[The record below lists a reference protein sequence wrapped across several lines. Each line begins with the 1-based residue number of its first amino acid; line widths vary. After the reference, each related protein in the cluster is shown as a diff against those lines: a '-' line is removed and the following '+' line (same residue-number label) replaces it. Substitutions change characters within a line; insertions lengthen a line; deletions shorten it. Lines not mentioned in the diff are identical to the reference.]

1 MATTRPFA
9 YNPGSPIAGTI
20 QVGDL
25 AVGYPTSGY
34 TGMEWWNGPDEDLGY
49 VIAQPVSAD
58 TQPTNVFSG
67 NLTLSPTYK
76 GTDIS
81 LSNNNQTATQLF
93 GYQQSVLGQTLIDN
107 VDKVMFSVQS
117 NVCAGPGNPFFQS
130 IGVGTTSMNYSTQ
143 YGAYPGNDTESV
155 GFSMDGN
162 FYYNGSIVQTSLPTW
177 SVPNDLID
185 VAVDLSNGLIWIRV
199 NGGYWNNNI
208 YANPTI
214 GTGSLPLYGLTSFYP
229 VLSPGND
236 VGQMTIQNSAIY
248 GLPEGYQL
256 LGSNVTGSV
265 GFFRTSG
272 FNDNEFV
279 DIANTLLNSN
289 YNNSVEAS
297 SALTSNGYW
306 NSYTT
311 FSPVLSLDAADY
323 TSGDWMDS
331 IGGKS
336 FVLYNSPT
344 WSPNNGGYFNFI
356 PTSSQYAI
364 CATSLPV
371 LSNWSVGVWHYY
383 AGTNTGALPCIVT
396 ETYTGVA
403 LNYTLGNSTGSGL
416 SSGFFNG
423 GWQISGGYSLTPNNW
438 YYIVGTYDGT
448 TNNLYVNNTLVASNN
463 YTWTI
468 TSQGSGI
475 RLMERWDSYD
485 YWGGKLATVD
495 IYDKALSNSE
505 IESIWNLTK
514 PRFGF
519 GTAVPTV
526 TSDSYGSL
534 SGGSATVTG
543 TITSDGGSAILE
555 RGIVWSTSPNPTI
568 SNNKVPGTGTAVE
581 TFTQTYAIPN
591 PYAYIYVRTYATN
604 VIGTGY
610 GTDLYFILPCFVKGT
625 KITMFDRTKKNI
637 EDISYEDNLLVW
649 NFDDG
654 QFDSAKPLWIMEMV
668 KTPSVNILFSDGS
681 KLGISGYL
689 QHDGGHRIFNLDKGE
704 FTYVI
709 PNEHTPIGT
718 RTFNDKGEIV
728 TIVGKEEGEFA
739 EIYNVV
745 TNRHLNIFAE
755 GALTSRRLNNIYP
768 ISDMKFVKEER
779 TITPIEEFMGITE
792 EYYNGLRLGEQ
803 PLVKVS
809 EGFLTKSPGELAYT
823 LPTIEELVEW
833 TVGFI
838 QKKYDPVYEDTIS

>member
-1 MATTRPFA
+1 MEILNLPK
-9 YNPGSPIAGTI
+9 Y
-20 QVGDL
+20 
-25 AVGYPTSGY
+25 GYPSGY
-34 TGMEWWNGPDEDLGY
+34 NFLGK
-49 VIAQPVSAD
+49 
-58 TQPTNVFSG
+58 T
-67 NLTLSPTYK
+67 
-76 GTDIS
+76 
-81 LSNNNQTATQLF
+81 TA
-93 GYQQSVLGQTLIDN
+93 
-107 VDKVMFSVQS
+107 
-117 NVCAGPGNPFFQS
+117 
-130 IGVGTTSMNYSTQ
+130 
-143 YGAYPGNDTESV
+143 
-155 GFSMDGN
+155 
-162 FYYNGSIVQTSLPTW
+162 
-177 SVPNDLID
+177 
-185 VAVDLSNGLIWIRV
+185 
-199 NGGYWNNNI
+199 
-208 YANPTI
+208 
-214 GTGSLPLYGLTSFYP
+214 
-229 VLSPGND
+229 
-236 VGQMTIQNSAIY
+236 
-248 GLPEGYQL
+248 
-256 LGSNVTGSV
+256 SV
-265 GFFRTSG
+265 GFFRTG
-272 FNDNEFV
+272 FDDNEF
-279 DIANTLLNSN
+279 INFTNSLLG
-289 YNNSVEAS
+289 S
-297 SALTSNGYW
+297 SYTSATESSEALTNNGYW

-311 FSPVLSLDAADY
+311 FSP
-323 TSGDWMDS
+323 
-331 IGGKS
+331 
-336 FVLYNSPT
+336 
-344 WSPNNGGYFNFI
+344 
-356 PTSSQYAI
+356 
-364 CATSLPV
+364 
-371 LSNWSVGVWHYY
+371 
-383 AGTNTGALPCIVT
+383 
-396 ETYTGVA
+396 
-403 LNYTLGNSTGSGL
+403 
-416 SSGFFNG
+416 
-423 GWQISGGYSLTPNNW
+423 
-438 YYIVGTYDGT
+438 
-448 TNNLYVNNTLVASNN
+448 
-463 YTWTI
+463 
-468 TSQGSGI
+468 
-475 RLMERWDSYD
+475 
-485 YWGGKLATVD
+485 
-495 IYDKALSNSE
+495 
-505 IESIWNLTK
+505 
-514 PRFGF
+514 
-519 GTAVPTV
+519 VPTV

-591 PYAYIYVRTYATN
+591 PYTYIYVRTYATN

-728 TIVGKEEGEFA
+728 TIVGKEEGEFS

>member
-1 MATTRPFA
+1 MATARPFA
-9 YNPGSPIAGTI
+9 YNPTLTPISGTE

-25 AVGYPTSGY
+25 AIGFPTSGFEAS
-34 TGMEWWNGPDEDLGY
+34 GLQWWNGADEELGY
-49 VIAQPVSAD
+49 VICVPVPGNN
-58 TQPTNVFSG
+58 QPTPIVG
-67 NLTLSPTYK
+67 V
-76 GTDIS
+76 
-81 LSNNNQTATQLF
+81 TA
-93 GYQQSVLGQTLIDN
+93 
-107 VDKVMFSVQS
+107 
-117 NVCAGPGNPFFQS
+117 A
-130 IGVGTTSMNYSTQ
+130 
-143 YGAYPGNDTESV
+143 V
-155 GFSMDGN
+155 GFYRTGFDDNEFIN
-162 FYYNGSIVQTSLPTW
+162 FT
-177 SVPNDLID
+177 
-185 VAVDLSNGLIWIRV
+185 
-199 NGGYWNNNI
+199 
-208 YANPTI
+208 
-214 GTGSLPLYGLTSFYP
+214 
-229 VLSPGND
+229 
-236 VGQMTIQNSAIY
+236 NS
-248 GLPEGYQL
+248 L
-256 LGSNVTGSV
+256 LGSSY
-265 GFFRTSG
+265 TSAT
-272 FNDNEFV
+272 E
-279 DIANTLLNSN
+279 
-289 YNNSVEAS
+289 S
-297 SALTSNGYW
+297 SEALTNNGYW

-323 TSGDWMDS
+323 TSGDWIDS
-331 IGGKS
+331 VGGKS
-336 FVLYNSPT
+336 FLLYNSPT
-344 WSPNNGGYFNFI
+344 WSSSNGGHFNFD
-356 PTSSQYAI
+356 TSLSQFVE
-364 CATSLPV
+364 CNTSLPS
-371 LSNWSVGVWHYY
+371 LGIWSVAVWHYY
-383 AGTNTGALPCIVT
+383 DGTNTGACPCILT
-396 ETYTGVA
+396 EVYPGSA
-403 LNYTLGNSTGSGL
+403 GQINYSLGDN
-416 SSGFFNG
+416 NG
-423 GWQISGGYSLTPNNW
+423 GFSIGFYNDVWQVTDGYSLTPGNW

-448 TNNLYVNNTLVASNN
+448 TVKLYVNNTLVDSTS
-463 YTWTI
+463 YTGTPI
-468 TSQGSGI
+468 SSQGGI
-475 RLMERWDSYD
+475 RLMRRWDNAD
-485 YWGGKLATVD
+485 CWGGKLATVD
-495 IYDKALSNSE
+495 IYDKALSNLE

-534 SGGSATVTG
+534 SGSSATVTG
-543 TITSDGGSAILE
+543 TITSDGGSVILE

-568 SNNKVPGTGTAVE
+568 SNNKVAGTGTAVE
-581 TFTQTYAIPN
+581 TFTQTYVIPN

-704 FTYVI
+704 FTYAI

-755 GALTSRRLNNIYP
+755 GMLTSRRLNNIYP

-779 TITPIEEFMGITE
+779 TITPIEEFKGITE

-833 TVGFI
+833 TIGFI
-838 QKKYDPVYEDTIS
+838 QKKYEPLYEDTIS

>member
-9 YNPGSPIAGTI
+9 YNPTLTPILGTE

-25 AVGYPTSGY
+25 SIGLPTSGFEAS
-34 TGMEWWNGPDEDLGY
+34 GLQWWNGADEELGY
-49 VIAQPVSAD
+49 VICVPVPGNN
-58 TQPTNVFSG
+58 QPTPIVG
-67 NLTLSPTYK
+67 V
-76 GTDIS
+76 
-81 LSNNNQTATQLF
+81 TA
-93 GYQQSVLGQTLIDN
+93 
-107 VDKVMFSVQS
+107 
-117 NVCAGPGNPFFQS
+117 A
-130 IGVGTTSMNYSTQ
+130 
-143 YGAYPGNDTESV
+143 V
-155 GFSMDGN
+155 GF
-162 FYYNGSIVQTSLPTW
+162 Y
-177 SVPNDLID
+177 
-185 VAVDLSNGLIWIRV
+185 
-199 NGGYWNNNI
+199 
-208 YANPTI
+208 
-214 GTGSLPLYGLTSFYP
+214 
-229 VLSPGND
+229 
-236 VGQMTIQNSAIY
+236 
-248 GLPEGYQL
+248 
-256 LGSNVTGSV
+256 
-265 GFFRTSG
+265 RTSA
-272 FNDNEFV
+272 FDDNEFV
-279 DIANTLLNSN
+279 NLANSLLSSS
-289 YNNSVEAS
+289 YNNALDASV
-297 SALTSNGYW
+297 ALTTNGYW
-306 NSYTT
+306 NSYPP
-311 FSPVLSLDAADY
+311 FSP
-323 TSGDWMDS
+323 
-331 IGGKS
+331 
-336 FVLYNSPT
+336 
-344 WSPNNGGYFNFI
+344 
-356 PTSSQYAI
+356 
-364 CATSLPV
+364 
-371 LSNWSVGVWHYY
+371 
-383 AGTNTGALPCIVT
+383 
-396 ETYTGVA
+396 
-403 LNYTLGNSTGSGL
+403 
-416 SSGFFNG
+416 
-423 GWQISGGYSLTPNNW
+423 
-438 YYIVGTYDGT
+438 
-448 TNNLYVNNTLVASNN
+448 
-463 YTWTI
+463 
-468 TSQGSGI
+468 
-475 RLMERWDSYD
+475 
-485 YWGGKLATVD
+485 
-495 IYDKALSNSE
+495 
-505 IESIWNLTK
+505 
-514 PRFGF
+514 
-519 GTAVPTV
+519 PTV

-534 SGGSATVTG
+534 SNSSASVTG

-555 RGIVWSTSPNPTI
+555 RGIVWSTSPDPTI
-568 SNNKVPGTGTAVE
+568 SNNKVAGTGTAVE

-704 FTYVI
+704 FTYAI

-823 LPTIEELVEW
+823 RPTIEELVEW
-833 TVGFI
+833 TIGFI
-838 QKKYDPVYEDTIS
+838 QKKYEPVYEDTIS

>member
-1 MATTRPFA
+1 MSVSRPFA
-9 YNPGSPIAGTI
+9 YNTGALIPGTD
-20 QVGDL
+20 QVGDI
-25 AVGYPTSGY
+25 AIGWPTYGFES
-34 TGMEWWNGPDEDLGY
+34 TGLEWWNGPDEELGY
-49 VIAQPVSAD
+49 IICKPIPLD
-58 TQPTNVFSG
+58 NQPT
-67 NLTLSPTYK
+67 
-76 GTDIS
+76 
-81 LSNNNQTATQLF
+81 
-93 GYQQSVLGQTLIDN
+93 SV
-107 VDKVMFSVQS
+107 
-117 NVCAGPGNPFFQS
+117 P
-130 IGVGTTSMNYSTQ
+130 GTTASIAFNRSV
-143 YGAYPGNDTESV
+143 NFTESSFV
-155 GFSMDGN
+155 
-162 FYYNGSIVQTSLPTW
+162 SLVNVTFNQ
-177 SVPNDLID
+177 SF
-185 VAVDLSNGLIWIRV
+185 SNGV
-199 NGGYWNNNI
+199 NAKNW
-208 YANPTI
+208 
-214 GTGSLPLYGLTSFYP
+214 
-229 VLSPGND
+229 
-236 VGQMTIQNSAIY
+236 
-248 GLPEGYQL
+248 
-256 LGSNVTGSV
+256 
-265 GFFRTSG
+265 
-272 FNDNEFV
+272 
-279 DIANTLLNSN
+279 LN
-289 YNNSVEAS
+289 A
-297 SALTSNGYW
+297 NGYW
-306 NSYTT
+306 TNYIS
-311 FSPVLSLDAADY
+311 SVLSLDAANY
-323 TSGDWMDS
+323 SGSGPWIDS
-331 IGGKS
+331 VGGKS
-336 FVLYNSPT
+336 FTLTNSPT
-344 WSPNNGGYFNFI
+344 WSPSNGGYFDFV
-356 PTSSQYAI
+356 PSSSQYAI
-364 CATSLPV
+364 CGTSLPV

-383 AGTNTGALPCIVT
+383 AGTTIGALPCIVT

-403 LNYTLGNSTGSGL
+403 LNYTLGNSTGGAYMGVL

-423 GWQISGGYSLTPNNW
+423 SWQISGGYSLTPNNW

-475 RLMERWDSYD
+475 RLMERWDSND

-495 IYDKALSNSE
+495 IYDKALSNLE

-534 SGGSATVTG
+534 SGSSATVTG
-543 TITSDGGSAILE
+543 TITSDGGSVILE

-568 SNNKVPGTGTAVE
+568 SNNKVAGTGTAVE
-581 TFTQTYAIPN
+581 TFTQTYVISN
-591 PYAYIYVRTYATN
+591 PHAYIYVRTYATN

-610 GTDLYFILPCFVKGT
+610 GTDLYFSLPCFVKGT

-704 FTYVI
+704 FTYAI

-779 TITPIEEFMGITE
+779 TITPIEGFMGITE

-823 LPTIEELVEW
+823 LPTIEELAEW
-833 TVGFI
+833 TVVFI